1 MKGLLA
7 LALLAPIAGLFPVA
21 TTPPG
26 EPVRPWLQG
35 ALLLAAG
42 GWAAVLVDADPA
54 LVLGPV
60 RPLPAAAAAAVAACL
75 LVAAV
80 ERPATRGSVY
90 AGGLAVGA
98 VGAGLAADSMPL
110 LLAGVAVG
118 LIAAVA
124 ADEVPRLAAAVGAA
138 GLAVLAIGVLGIH
151 GAADRWDLPRRAV
164 DDVAGS
170 TLAALALGAA
180 LLIVAGGLRP
190 RRTSAVLL
198 AAGLAVA
205 TILVP
210 VVRDADGATPLAV
223 AAAVAALL
231 TAGPG
236 LPSRS
241 LRPLPA
247 PVPIGLL
254 AVAAALGPG
263 ALLPAALLLA
273 GGSALA
279 AVLAAPAALVTAL
292 PGLAALAIGL
302 ADVGGT
308 ESAIVAALA
317 LAAMASL
324 VDDARAGRAAT
335 APGRP
340 PAAAAIGLVVAAWL
354 VVLPDTWGWVGD
366 AGLAPYQEG
375 AAAAVA
381 AGTVVLVALGAGRRT
396 LPAVRWDAVVAADGG
411 PDVDAGDARR

>member
-7 LALLAPIAGLFPVA
+7 LALLAPVAGLFPVA

-60 RPLPAAAAAAVAACL
+60 RPLPAAAAAAVAACV

-118 LIAAVA
+118 LVAVVVA
-124 ADEVPRLAAAVGAA
+124 AEAPLRTAAVGAA
-138 GLAVLAIGVLGIH
+138 GLAAVAVGVLGIH

-170 TLAALALGAA
+170 SLAALALGAG

-190 RRTSAVLL
+190 RRTTAVLL

-210 VVRDADGATPLAV
+210 AARGADGATPLAI
-223 AAAVAALL
+223 AAAVVALL

-254 AVAAALGPG
+254 AVSAALGPP

-273 GGSALA
+273 AGSALA

-302 ADVGGT
+302 ADAGGT
-308 ESAIVAALA
+308 ESVIVAGLA
-317 LAAMASL
+317 LAAMSSL
-324 VDDARAGRAAT
+324 TDDARAARAEC

-354 VVLPDTWGWVGD
+354 VVLPDTWGWVGA

-381 AGTVVLVALGAGRRT
+381 AGTVVLVAFGAGRRA